1 MTVLCCGCFI
11 GVINP
16 IKQIISS
23 LLIMASVGESAHR
36 HLSSVTQL
44 LLSTDGIF
52 RMPFNEVVV
61 RLVCVVRSRV
71 QTYLQNHSGSNRS
84 VPTYV
89 HPKSSS

>member
-16 IKQIISS
+16 TKQIISS
-23 LLIMASVGESAHR
+23 LLIMASVGESTHR
-36 HLSSVTQL
+36 HLSLVTQL

-52 RMPFNEVVV
+52 RMLFNEVVV
-61 RLVCVVRSRV
+61 RLVCVVRSRA
-71 QTYLQNHSGSNRS
+71 QTYLQNHNGSNRS

-89 HPKSSS
+89 HPISSS